1 MNTIHEDFLT
11 DTKSVP
17 VKIHLPARLVEQ
29 LNTFCDSTKIS
40 KSELIREYLIK
51 GLQAEPAWANKLFFF
66 KKRTVD
72 QQFRITQQLKN
83 PAINSIIKLAVN
95 SIDNPGSANLVLG
108 YLVKTSGDRVSVL
121 IPPTR
126 PFHPSFN
133 NAHFEIQD
141 ISTTDPNLSIP
152 EVENVINT
160 WGQPLS
166 TFIYTVPVD
175 FVWEIC
181 T

>member
-1 MNTIHEDFLT
+1 MNTIQEDFLT

-40 KSELIREYLIK
+40 KSELIRDYLIK
-51 GLQAEPAWANKLFFF
+51 GLQNEPAWANKLFFF

-95 SIDNPGSANLVLG
+95 NIDNPGSANLVLG
-108 YLVKTSGDRVSVL
+108 YLVKTAGDKISVL

-141 ISTTDPNLSIP
+141 ISTTEPNLSIP
-152 EVENVINT
+152 DVENVINT